1 MIEGDATIFD
11 KIIAKQIPAN
21 IVYEDEKVLAFKD
34 IAPQAPFH
42 AVLIP
47 KNRDGLTRL
56 IRVALAHQA
65 EEKNQEILGYLLV
78 TAAKIARDN
87 NLEPG
92 YRLVVNDGE
101 HGGSRR
107 SPQARR
113 SSTCTSTSSE
123 ARSAPGRQAPRNNL
137 LSSYPLNE

>member
-1 MIEGDATIFD
+1 MTEGDATIFD
-11 KIIAKQIPAN
+11 KIISKQIPAT

-47 KNRDGLTRL
+47 KHRDGLTRL
-56 IRVALAHQA
+56 IRVAAAHQA
-65 EEKNQEILGYLLV
+65 EEKHQEVLGHLLV
-78 TAAKIARDN
+78 TAAKIAREN

-101 HGGSRR
+101 HGG
-107 SPQARR
+107 
-113 SSTCTSTSSE
+113 T
-123 ARSAPGRQAPRNNL
+123 PG
-137 LSSYPLNE
+137 